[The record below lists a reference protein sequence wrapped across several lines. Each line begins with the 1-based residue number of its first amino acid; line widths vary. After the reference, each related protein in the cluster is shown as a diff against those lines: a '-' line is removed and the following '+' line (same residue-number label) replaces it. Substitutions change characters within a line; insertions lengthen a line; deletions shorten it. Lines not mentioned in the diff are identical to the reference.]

1 MRAGSGVARAGH
13 PGSRGT
19 DPNQTLLARPRMA
32 AKAVR
37 GEGRRGRGASY
48 TAGVS
53 EHTGVAEQVGG
64 GGAVRHAHGRP
75 TVVVCPMEI
84 EAAAVRRG
92 ARGVVGVEVIRSG
105 IGKEAIVRAVEARA
119 GRGPVPGLVILAG
132 VCGALRPVDDVP
144 PIARV
149 IDEHGG
155 EWTGG
160 IGMVESGRTLVAV
173 DRVVSTPGEKRALA
187 DATGAALVDMESHA
201 FAAACERLGLAWGV
215 VRGVSDT
222 PEETLPGEVLGWITA
237 DGRTRVG
244 RAVADM
250 VMKPGLIPHMRRTL
264 ARSKRVLPM
273 VAARVMSLHAAVS
286 ERGRGVEA

>member
-1 MRAGSGVARAGH
+1 
-13 PGSRGT
+13 
-19 DPNQTLLARPRMA
+19 MA
-32 AKAVR
+32 ATTDR
-37 GEGRRGRGASY
+37 GEYGEASY
-48 TAGVS
+48 TAAVS
-53 EHTGVAEQVGG
+53 EHTSVAERVE
-64 GGAVRHAHGRP
+64 GAGAGRHGQGRP

-84 EAAAVRRG
+84 EAAAVRRA
-92 ARGVVGVEVIRSG
+92 ARGTGVEVIRSG
-105 IGKEAIVRAVEARA
+105 IGKEAIVRAVEARVGRV
-119 GRGPVPGLVILAG
+119 GRGPAPGVVILAG

-160 IGMVESGRTLVAV
+160 IGMVGSGRTLVAV

-222 PEETLPGEVLGWITA
+222 PEETLPGEVLGWITP
-237 DGRTRVG
+237 DGRTRAV

-250 VMKPGLIPHMRRTL
+250 VMKPGLIRHMRRTL

-273 VAARVMSLHAAVS
+273 VAERVMSLHAAVS

>member
-1 MRAGSGVARAGH
+1 M
-13 PGSRGT
+13 
-19 DPNQTLLARPRMA
+19 
-32 AKAVR
+32 K
-37 GEGRRGRGASY
+37 
-48 TAGVS
+48 
-53 EHTGVAEQVGG
+53 GG
-64 GGAVRHAHGRP
+64 GSAWRTEGRP

-84 EAAAVRRG
+84 EASAVRRA
-92 ARGVVGVEVIRSG
+92 ARGTAVEVIRSG
-105 IGKEAIVRAVEARA
+105 IGKEAIVRAVEARVR
-119 GRGPVPGLVILAG
+119 RGPAPGLVILAG

-144 PIARV
+144 PIARI

-237 DGRTRVG
+237 DGRTRAV
-244 RAVADM
+244 RAMADM

-273 VAARVMSLHAAVS
+273 VGERVMALHGAVAD
-286 ERGRGVEA
+286 RGRGVEA